1 MKFLNTLLHSY
12 SFRNSDYKVRDAQ
25 SRETPWKCPATI
37 SHYVCMHSQTMRST
51 CFPKPELHF
60 QKIPSF
66 PSADFGLELDTV
78 IEMGIKNLYLMS
90 DEYRSSKW
98 SDFNLLSLFPKIFVY
113 LQEPAFDRLFF
124 SKIVTRDASAEAG
137 SAEQCIPNIRK
148 SWQVLFEKGKTK
160 HGRESIRKAGQ
171 VCKAA
176 DLDNEDDVL
185 SYAQWL
191 QAAFDFL
198 AMVTLSW
205 NIKSHPKSLSR
216 ARSLLTID
224 HRNILMFYLLQA
236 YIDFFGLDHGFS
248 QKKNWASGKARHRLA
263 RSIL

>member
-1 MKFLNTLLHSY
+1 MNCVCAHSQALISLNNPTYRPS
-12 SFRNSDYKVRDAQ
+12 SPDPQ
-25 SRETPWKCPATI
+25 TI
-37 SHYVCMHSQTMRST
+37 SAI
-51 CFPKPELHF
+51 L
-60 QKIPSF
+60 
-66 PSADFGLELDTV
+66 GLELDTV
-78 IEMGIKNLYLMS
+78 MKIVTIDSSFRWDDLGILHFQSLPYLQLLKMS
-90 DEYRSSKW
+90 IYLCEYRSQ
-98 SDFNLLSLFPKIFVY
+98 LLTGYSL
-113 LQEPAFDRLFF
+113 ARL
-124 SKIVTRDASAEAG
+124 SPGMRVLRLVPLNNAS
-137 SAEQCIPNIRK
+137 PNIRK

-205 NIKSHPKSLSR
+205 NIKSHAKSLSR

-248 QKKNWASGKARHRLA
+248 QKKVWASGISRHRLA
-263 RSIL
+263 LSIL